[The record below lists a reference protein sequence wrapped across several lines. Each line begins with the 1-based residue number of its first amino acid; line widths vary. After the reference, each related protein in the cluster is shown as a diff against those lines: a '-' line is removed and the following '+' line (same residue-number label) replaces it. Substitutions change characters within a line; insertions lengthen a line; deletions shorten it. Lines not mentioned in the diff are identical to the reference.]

1 MVIKTQKESQTGLF
15 SNERLLMIKAG
26 IVSYFSSIPKKF
38 TGSARAIE
46 MSGQVPKF
54 TIAANEISKI

>member
-1 MVIKTQKESQTGLF
+1 
-15 SNERLLMIKAG
+15 MIKAG

-54 TIAANEISKI
+54 TIAAN

>member
-1 MVIKTQKESQTGLF
+1 
-15 SNERLLMIKAG
+15 MIKAG

-38 TGSARAIE
+38 SGSARAIE

-54 TIAANEISKI
+54 TIAANEISKIELKGV